1 MSPRGFDALLSVF
14 GGDRVQHQTTT
25 SLFALALR
33 RTRESAGA
41 SLSALARKAGYHPST
56 LSKIENGQR
65 DASRDLAEDL
75 DTALKAQG
83 ALLKVWHAARS
94 TTDTDVSLIWVLIP
108 TSEGVSPMAL
118 SRRDLVAAILAAA
131 GGAAM
136 AAPPSALA
144 TTTNPSPETILGM
157 RRLLEEFWRLGR
169 ITDPATL
176 IPSLTGQISTIGTFA
191 PNATGSVR
199 TDLFG
204 LGARFAEYLAY
215 MFEEI
220 DDRSAARYWIDRGEQ
235 MARAAADVEMAAYMW
250 VRRSRVLASDRST
263 AEAIAAAQ
271 RARSASV
278 GPSLRTVSLLREAEG
293 LAQRGEDT
301 RAHRALDAAAEFHIV
316 ADPAEG
322 TWCSRTVPG
331 VVEVVRARVLVD
343 LGRPGDAAEVLDGQL
358 PMIPATS
365 RRQRMRY
372 GLLLALARSREGEH
386 EEAIRL
392 TRVALDEGMGVRSA
406 EARALA
412 VELRESLAWSD
423 ASGARALRR
432 DLAALP
438 G

>member
-1 MSPRGFDALLSVF
+1 
-14 GGDRVQHQTTT
+14 
-25 SLFALALR
+25 
-33 RTRESAGA
+33 
-41 SLSALARKAGYHPST
+41 
-56 LSKIENGQR
+56 
-65 DASRDLAEDL
+65 
-75 DTALKAQG
+75 
-83 ALLKVWHAARS
+83 
-94 TTDTDVSLIWVLIP
+94 
-108 TSEGVSPMAL
+108 MAL